1 MLFTAEEMELICVFH
16 AGTLSETLEAL
27 RSVAEEIK
35 SPTKKDAAESTIG
48 KLSAMSA
55 EDPVSLAFEPE

>member
-16 AGTLSETLEAL
+16 AGTLSETLESL
-27 RSVAEEIK
+27 RSVAEEIE
-35 SPTKKDAAESTIG
+35 SPAKKAAAVSTIG

-55 EDPVSLAFEPE
+55 EDLVSLVFEPE